1 MSKEKVAV
9 AVETV
14 ESVKVEKKAPKKKV
28 KKLTPSNAAKKHVNE
43 MIAEML
49 ESHDIEILDGRNDGY
64 GMTEYTIIARLE
76 ESDVQIKL
84 ITPALKFKGRYMPVE
99 E

>member
-9 AVETV
+9 VAT
-14 ESVKVEKKAPKKKV
+14 ESVQVEKATPKKKV

-43 MIAEML
+43 MIAELL
-49 ESHDIEILDGRNDGY
+49 ESNGIEILDGRDDGY

-84 ITPALKFKGRYMPVE
+84 ITPALKFKGRYQPVE
-99 E
+99 EE